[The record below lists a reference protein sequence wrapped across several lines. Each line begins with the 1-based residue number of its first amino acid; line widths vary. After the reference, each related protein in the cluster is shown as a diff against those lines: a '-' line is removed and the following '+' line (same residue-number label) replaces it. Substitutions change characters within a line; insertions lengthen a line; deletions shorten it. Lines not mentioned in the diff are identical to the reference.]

1 MRLKDSETKRKEKSK
16 DSESY
21 RRRQQTD
28 KLRSMPS
35 EPRELSR
42 RVRDKPESVK
52 DSSTR
57 RDSA

>member
-1 MRLKDSETKRKEKSK
+1 LRPRDSETRKKEKSR

-21 RRRQQTD
+21 RRRLLID

-42 RVRDKPESVK
+42 RERDRPESVK